1 MSATNFL
8 VAASAGTGKTFALSS
23 HVLRLLLLGE
33 KPEAILALTFSRLA
47 AAEIFDR
54 VVGRLAAAT
63 ESDAEAAKLSGELAE
78 GEGGGPLRAR
88 FPGGVPRVEFLRV
101 LRAFLAAQH
110 RSRLGTIDSF
120 MARMVQA
127 FPAETGLRGD
137 VRMLDDDAAALRRER
152 VVEDLLQSR
161 RADVFGQLETI
172 LGYAEDG
179 RLRKTFRD
187 YFSRQLRDWHARFR
201 AQPDRAAWGDPA
213 RIWAADPATAERVAA
228 SDAEGAARAELALSA
243 FREAALPLCDDP
255 KGVARG
261 YLETF
266 CAEVPGLGPDAL
278 SDSRAAIANFVAA
291 ADSAD
296 AAPVVKC
303 NRARLALTAPAAA
316 ALREVVGE
324 LRAGALRRQCRRAQ
338 GLYVLLYLLE
348 ELWARDVRGEGELVF
363 DDVPLLVSALSARDR
378 RDIEWRLDGRFRH
391 LALDE
396 FQDTSPAQ
404 WRALRLLADEAK
416 QADDRTLF
424 LVGDAKQAIY
434 GWRGGDSRLF
444 LAERASGAYT
454 LGSLVRSHR
463 FRPEIAG
470 FVDRVFRGEEILGT
484 FGASEVPA
492 AADAAARWAETW
504 EGHAS
509 ALDPG
514 GFVRAAPVRAPDPDA
529 GEEEADVFAAAIAAR
544 LAVVRPW
551 ERGLVAAVLVRDR
564 NQGVPLVRALRE
576 THGLR
581 ATWEGDSA
589 VADTPAVR
597 AVLDALVLA
606 QHPDRGSFAWGHV
619 RSSPLGRALLSG
631 EERAREDGGLAPL
644 SRRIARDLARKGLAE
659 TVRDLAQA
667 AFLAAGAEG
676 AAFLRARLDA
686 LVAAAADYAADPDRS
701 GTMLDFRRYV
711 RARTERA
718 FADPA
723 TVKVLTIHKSKGLG
737 FDLVFVPFFRGR
749 RRHALGTLHSHLGL
763 VLEGPGDPPAWYLPY
778 GAGIAVDPAVGE
790 AARRAT
796 ADAALEELC
805 VAYVALTR
813 AKSELQVLLP
823 EKADLRKPAFFDHV
837 SRVCGLGGGAA
848 EWTDGD
854 PDWFAERA
862 ELQPLARG
870 SSPDAGRASGEAPWP
885 PLLAPLP
892 RAVGR
897 RRTPSREGHG
907 GKSAAALFAAPAGET
922 AAERGTSLHE
932 ALARVEWLPAAP
944 GEQPAGIDAAD
955 LDLSSPSPLRDALVR
970 PTDAVDLWRERSF
983 EQLAGAE
990 WISGTF
996 DRVVFR
1002 GEGED
1007 RRAEIYDWKTNRL
1020 RPGETPDAFAA
1031 RMAETYA
1038 GQMRA
1043 YRAAVARLANLPA
1056 DRVSAT
1062 LLLTET
1068 RAAVPARDVSR
1079 PASARC

>member
-1 MSATNFL
+1 MNAPSNFL

-33 KPEAILALTFSRLA
+33 EPASILALTFSRLA

-54 VVGRLAAAT
+54 VVGRLAAAA
-63 ESDAEAAKLSGELAE
+63 ESDAGAARLSAQLAE
-78 GEGGGPLRAR
+78 GEGGEPLRRR
-88 FPGGVPRVEFLRV
+88 FPGGVPRAELLRV

-127 FPAETGLRGD
+127 FPAETGLRGE

-187 YFSRQLRDWHARFR
+187 YFSRQLREWHARFR

-213 RIWAADPATAERVAA
+213 RIWAGDPATAERVAA
-228 SDAEGAARAELALSA
+228 SDAEGAARAERALAA

-255 KGVARG
+255 KGVALG
-261 YLETF
+261 YLEAF
-266 CAEVPGLGPDAL
+266 CAAVRE
-278 SDSRAAIANFVAA
+278 RAAGALADPSAKVRNFVAA
-291 ADSAD
+291 ADSPD
-296 AAPVVKC
+296 PAPAVKC
-303 NRARLALTAPAAA
+303 NRARLALSAPAAA
-316 ALREVVGE
+316 ALREVVRE

-348 ELWARDVRGEGELVF
+348 ERWARDVRGEGELVF
-363 DDVPLLVSALSARDR
+363 DDIPLLVASMSARDR
-378 RDIEWRLDGRFRH
+378 RELEWRLDGRFRH

-404 WRALRLLADEAK
+404 WRALRPLADEIR
-416 QADDRTLF
+416 QAEDRTLF

-444 LAERASGAYT
+444 LAERASGAYA
-454 LGSLVRSHR
+454 LGSLVESHR
-463 FRPEIAG
+463 FRSEIAQLAN
-470 FVDRVFRGEEILGT
+470 RVFGGDAVLAT
-484 FGASEVPA
+484 FSGAEAPA
-492 AADAAARWAETW
+492 AGAAAARWAGTW
-504 EGHAS
+504 EEHSS
-509 ALDPG
+509 ALGPG
-514 GFVRAAPVRAPDPDA
+514 GFARAALVREPEPDA
-529 GEEEADVFAAAIAAR
+529 GEEEADVLAAAIAAR
-544 LAVVRPW
+544 LAEVRPW

-564 NQGVPLVRALRE
+564 AQGVPLVRALRE
-576 THGLR
+576 RHGLR
-581 ATWEGDSA
+581 AVWEGDSA

-606 QHPDRGSFAWGHV
+606 QHPDAGSFAWGHV

-659 TVRDLAQA
+659 TARDLARA
-667 AFLAAGAEG
+667 ALLAAGEEG

-701 GTMLDFRRYV
+701 GTTLDFRRYV
-711 RARTERA
+711 EARVERA

-749 RRHALGTLHSHLGL
+749 RRRAFGTPHTRLGA
-763 VLEGPGDPPAWYLPY
+763 VLEGPGDPPSWYLPH
-778 GAGIAVDPAVGE
+778 GAGVSADPTVRE
-790 AARRAT
+790 AALRADS
-796 ADAALEELC
+796 DAALEELC

-823 EKADLRKPAFFDHV
+823 GKTDLRRPALHDHV
-837 SRVCGLGGGAA
+837 ARALGLSPDGSA
-848 EWTDGD
+848 EWTAGD
-854 PDWFAERA
+854 PNWFSAV
-862 ELQPLARG
+862 
-870 SSPDAGRASGEAPWP
+870 SPALPPPASGPPAWP
-885 PLLAPLP
+885 PLEGALP

-897 RRTPSREGHG
+897 RRTPSREGRAG
-907 GKSAAALFAAPAGET
+907 RSASALFAPPAGAT
-922 AAERGTSLHE
+922 AAERGTALHE
-932 ALARVEWLPAAP
+932 ALARIEWLPAEP
-944 GEQPAGIDAAD
+944 GAQPEGIDPAA
-955 LDLSSPSPLRDALVR
+955 LDLASPSPLRDALVR
-970 PTDAVDLWRERSF
+970 PADAVDLWRERPF
-983 EQLAGAE
+983 EQLAGSE
-990 WISGTF
+990 WISGAF

-1002 GEGED
+1002 GSG
-1007 RRAEIYDWKTNRL
+1007 RGRSAEIYDWKTNRL
-1020 RPGETPDAFAA
+1020 RPGETAEDFAR
-1031 RMAETYA
+1031 RMAEAYA

-1043 YRAAVARLANLPA
+1043 YRAAVARLAGLPA
-1056 DRVSAT
+1056 DRVRTT
-1062 LLLTET
+1062 LLLTAV
-1068 RAAVPARDVSR
+1068 RAAVPVGDLSPA
-1079 PASARC
+1079 ASARC

>member
-1 MSATNFL
+1 MSAPSNFL

-33 KPEAILALTFSRLA
+33 EPASILALTFSRLA

-63 ESDAEAAKLSGELAE
+63 ESDEAAAALSAQLAA
-78 GEGGGPLRAR
+78 GEGGAPVRER
-88 FPGGVPRVEFLRV
+88 FPGGVPRAEFLRV

-172 LGYAEDG
+172 LGFAEDG

-228 SDAEGAARAELALSA
+228 SDAEGAARAERALSA
-243 FREAALPLCDDP
+243 LRDAARPLCDDP
-255 KGVARG
+255 KGVARD
-261 YLETF
+261 YLEAF
-266 CAEVPGLGPDAL
+266 CGAVRANGPDAL
-278 SDSRAAIANFVAA
+278 ADPSAKVRNFVAA
-291 ADSAD
+291 ADSSD

-303 NRARLALTAPAAA
+303 NRARLALSAPAAA
-316 ALREVVGE
+316 ALREVVRE
-324 LRAGALRRQCRRAQ
+324 LRAGALRRRCRRAQ

-348 ELWARDVRGEGELVF
+348 ERWARDVRGEGELVF
-363 DDVPLLVSALSARDR
+363 DDIPLLVASMSARDR
-378 RDIEWRLDGRFRH
+378 RELEWRLDGRFRH

-404 WRALRLLADEAK
+404 WRALRPLADEIR
-416 QADDRTLF
+416 QAEDRTLF

-444 LAERASGAYT
+444 LAERASGAYA
-454 LGSLVRSHR
+454 LGSLVESHR

-470 FVDRVFRGEEILGT
+470 LVNRVFRGGEVLAT
-484 FGASEVPA
+484 FADSEVPA
-492 AADAAARWAETW
+492 AGDAAARWAETW
-504 EGHAS
+504 EEHAS
-509 ALDPG
+509 ALGPG
-514 GFVRAAPVRAPDPDA
+514 GFARAALVRAPDADA
-529 GEEEADVFAAAIAAR
+529 GEEESDVFAAAIAGR
-544 LAVVRPW
+544 LAEVRPW
-551 ERGLVAAVLVRDR
+551 DRRLVAAVLVRNAD
-564 NQGVPLVRALRE
+564 QGVPLVRALRE

-581 ATWEGDSA
+581 AVWEGDGA

-606 QHPDRGSFAWGHV
+606 QHPDAGSFAWGHV
-619 RSSPLGRALLSG
+619 RTSPLGRALLSG
-631 EERAREDGGLAPL
+631 EDRAREDGGLAPL

-659 TVRDLAQA
+659 TVRDLARLALRA
-667 AFLAAGAEG
+667 AEPDG

-701 GTMLDFRRYV
+701 GTTLDFRRYV
-711 RARTERA
+711 EARVERA

-749 RRHALGTLHSHLGL
+749 MRHAFGTPHSHLGL

-778 GAGIAVDPAVGE
+778 GAGVSADPTAGE
-790 AARRAT
+790 AARRAA

-823 EKADLRKPAFFDHV
+823 EKTDLRKPAISDHV
-837 SRVCGLGGGAA
+837 ARVLGLGGGSA

-854 PDWFAERA
+854 PGWFA
-862 ELQPLARG
+862 ARG
-870 SSPDAGRASGEAPWP
+870 EPNDPAPDARRESGACEWP
-885 PLLAPLP
+885 ALSAPLP
-892 RAVGR
+892 RAVGK
-897 RRTPSREGHG
+897 RRTPSREGRA
-907 GKSAAALFAAPAGET
+907 GKSAAALFAASAGET

-932 ALARVEWLPAAP
+932 ALARIDWLPAEP
-944 GEQPAGIDAAD
+944 GAQPEGIDVAD
-955 LDLSSPSPLRDALVR
+955 LDLASPSPLRDALVR
-970 PTDAVDLWRERSF
+970 PADAVDLWRERSF
-983 EQLAGAE
+983 EQLAGSE

-1002 GEGED
+1002 GEGD
-1007 RRAEIYDWKTNRL
+1007 ARRAEIYDWKTNRP

-1062 LLLTET
+1062 LLLTAV
-1068 RAAVPARDVSR
+1068 RAAV
-1079 PASARC
+1079 RC

>member
-1 MSATNFL
+1 MNAPSNFL

-33 KPEAILALTFSRLA
+33 APEAVLALTFSRLA

-63 ESDAEAAKLSGELAE
+63 ESDAEAANLSGELAE
-78 GEGGGPLRAR
+78 GDGGAPLRAR
-88 FPGGVPRVEFLRV
+88 FPGGVPRAEFLRV

-161 RADVFGQLETI
+161 RADVFDQLETI

-266 CAEVPGLGPDAL
+266 CAEVPRLGPDAL

-291 ADSAD
+291 ADSPD
-296 AAPVVKC
+296 ATPVVKC
-303 NRARLALTAPAAA
+303 NRARLALSAPAAA

-348 ELWARDVRGEGELVF
+348 ERWARDVRGEGELVF
-363 DDVPLLVSALSARDR
+363 DDVPLLVSSMSARDR
-378 RDIEWRLDGRFRH
+378 RELEWRLDGRFRH

-404 WRALRLLADEAK
+404 WRALRPLADEIR
-416 QADDRTLF
+416 QAEDRTLF

-444 LAERASGAYT
+444 LAERASGAYA
-454 LGSLVRSHR
+454 LGSLVASHR

-470 FVDRVFRGEEILGT
+470 LVNRVFAGDGVLAT
-484 FGASEVPA
+484 FAEAAAPA
-492 AADAAARWAETW
+492 AGDAAARWAETW
-504 EGHAS
+504 EEHSS
-509 ALDPG
+509 ALGPG
-514 GFVRAAPVRAPDPDA
+514 GFARAALVRAPDADA
-529 GEEEADVFAAAIAAR
+529 GEEEADVFADAIAAR
-544 LAVVRPW
+544 LAEVRPW
-551 ERGLVAAVLVRDR
+551 ERGLVAAVLVRNSD
-564 NQGVPLVRALRE
+564 QGVPLVRALRE

-659 TVRDLAQA
+659 TVRDLAHA
-667 AFLAAGAEG
+667 AFLAAGADG

-711 RARTERA
+711 ESRTERA

-737 FDLVFVPFFRGR
+737 FDLVFVPFFRGK
-749 RRHALGTLHSHLGL
+749 RRHAFGTPHTHLGL

-778 GAGIAVDPAVGE
+778 GTGISADPAIGE

-823 EKADLRKPAFFDHV
+823 EKTDLRKPAISDHV
-837 SRVCGLGGGAA
+837 ARVLGLGAA
-848 EWTDGD
+848 TSPEWTSGN
-854 PDWFAERA
+854 PAWFASHTA
-862 ELQPLARG
+862 
-870 SSPDAGRASGEAPWP
+870 DASGIAHCASSIAHWP
-885 PLLAPLP
+885 PLAAPLP
-892 RAVGR
+892 RAVGK

-907 GKSAAALFAAPAGET
+907 GKSASALFAPPAGAT

-932 ALARVEWLPAAP
+932 ALARIDWLPAEP
-944 GEQPAGIDAAD
+944 GAQPEGIDPAD
-955 LDLSSPSPLRDALVR
+955 LDLASPSPLRDALVR
-970 PTDAVDLWRERSF
+970 PADAVDLWRERSF
-983 EQLAGAE
+983 EQLAGSE

-1002 GEGED
+1002 GEGDE
-1007 RRAEIYDWKTNRL
+1007 RRAEIQDWKTNRL
-1020 RPGETPDAFAA
+1020 RPGEDEAAFAA

-1043 YRAAVARLANLPA
+1043 YRAAVARLAGLPA
-1056 DRVSAT
+1056 DRVTST
-1062 LLLTET
+1062 LLLAAT
-1068 RAAVPARDVSR
+1068 RAAVPVAR
-1079 PASARC
+1079 